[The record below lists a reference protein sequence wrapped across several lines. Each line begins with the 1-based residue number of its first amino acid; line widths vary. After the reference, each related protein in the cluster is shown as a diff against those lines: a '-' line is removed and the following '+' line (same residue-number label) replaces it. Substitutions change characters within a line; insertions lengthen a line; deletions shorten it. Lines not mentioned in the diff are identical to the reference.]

1 MPVLRGGALTQVPT
15 AAGLDDLAL
24 FGEAG
29 QHAVQV
35 VLLNPH
41 GLRHLG
47 DGDAGTVAHQV
58 KCLVGAGS
66 GAARTP
72 ATPAAATGLRA
83 TGGSATRGTL
93 RGRCRRRGGGGGAGA
108 AATAPAEARE
118 RLVGSLQLTVL
129 IHERLELLQ
138 PRLDLLLLFVEE
150 PSHEI

>member
-58 KCLVGAGS
+58 KCLVRAGS
-66 GAARTP
+66 RAARTP
-72 ATPAAATGLRA
+72 ATAAAATGGTA
-83 TGGSATRGTL
+83 GGSATSRTL
-93 RGRCRRRGGGGGAGA
+93 RGRGSRRGGGRGAGA
-108 AATAPAEARE
+108 AA
-118 RLVGSLQLTVL
+118 
-129 IHERLELLQ
+129 
-138 PRLDLLLLFVEE
+138 
-150 PSHEI
+150 